1 MAYESIYETF
11 EVAHAGGNSLRV
23 VFKKA
28 GVLAGVDQP
37 ELYFFEVNGE
47 RAIVAVESGA
57 LGKWQ
62 KANRYLSREEK
73 IDVAGM
79 FLKRVLE
86 SIEVSAADLKLMVA
100 EAELEEMVASL
111 GLAAKR

>member
-1 MAYESIYETF
+1 MAYESIYEDF
-11 EVAHAGGNSLRV
+11 EVARGSREPVRV

-37 ELYFFEVNGE
+37 ELYFFEVDDE

-57 LGKWQ
+57 LGEWQ

-73 IDVAGM
+73 IDVAGL
-79 FLKRVLE
+79 FLKRAIE
-86 SIEVSAADLKLMVA
+86 SSEVEAKDLKLMVA

-111 GLAAKR
+111 ELAAKR